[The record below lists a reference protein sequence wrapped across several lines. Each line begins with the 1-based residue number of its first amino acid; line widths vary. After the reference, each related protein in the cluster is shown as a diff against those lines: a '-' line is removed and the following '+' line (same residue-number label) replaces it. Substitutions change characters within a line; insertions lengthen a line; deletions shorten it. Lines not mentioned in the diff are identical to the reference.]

1 MDKKPVIELKNVSK
15 IYKVGNEEVKA
26 LDGVNLKIY
35 KGEFV
40 SIIGPS
46 GSGKSTLL
54 HIMGVLDKPT
64 TGEVY
69 IDGEKISKL
78 RDEEIA
84 MLRNKKIGFV
94 FQFFNLYPTLTA
106 LENVEL
112 PMMISGLDENVRRER
127 AEKLLDEVGLLK
139 FKNHLPSQLSGGQRQ
154 KVAIA
159 RAMANDPRYILAD
172 EPTGNLDSKSG
183 EEIIKTFKQ
192 LNEKHNK
199 TIIVV
204 THNLELTKYFE
215 KIIKIR
221 DGKIVEV
228 KDNGKK

>member
-15 IYKVGNEEVKA
+15 IYKVGDEEVKA
-26 LDGVNLKIY
+26 LDRVNLKIY

-69 IDGEKISKL
+69 IDGERISKL

-84 MLRNKKIGFV
+84 LLRNKKIGFV

-112 PMMISGLDENVRRER
+112 PMMISGLDENERRER

-183 EEIIKTFKQ
+183 EEIIKTFKH